1 MGEGA
6 AGLGAAGVRRLW
18 AGGCW
23 GEGAVGPC
31 GCWGEGAAGHWRGV
45 GLGGCWSEGAASP
58 EVCWTEGTVGPGAAR
73 KGARPWPR
81 RQPPLLGDQD

>member
-1 MGEGA
+1 M
-6 AGLGAAGVRRLW
+6 
-18 AGGCW
+18 
-23 GEGAVGPC
+23 
-31 GCWGEGAAGHWRGV
+31 

-58 EVCWTEGTVGPGAAR
+58 EACWTEGTVGPGAAW